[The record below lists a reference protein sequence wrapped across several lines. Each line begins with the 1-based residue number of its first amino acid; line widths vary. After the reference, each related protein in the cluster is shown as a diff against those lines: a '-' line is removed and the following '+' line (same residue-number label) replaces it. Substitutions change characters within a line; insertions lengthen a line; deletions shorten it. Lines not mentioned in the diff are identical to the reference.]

1 MHLWW
6 NRSPIESSKQLL
18 KDIISGPAE
27 LAGIHDQ
34 EITENNDRLINKNV
48 TIVDPFS
55 GFGGLV
61 LAATETGY
69 PVKAGDLNSV
79 AALLT
84 KAETEIPSQFA
95 DLHPV
100 SSSEKD
106 NSYIGVRLLLIGV
119 LFIIIGILSG
129 NHMPAIASAIIST
142 IGSFAVWEAS
152 AIWIETLPVLRK
164 RERVL
169 NMLAGSGFRF
179 TGSEGK

>member
-1 MHLWW
+1 MKESEKDIGNMHLWW

-55 GFGGLV
+55 RFGGLV

-100 SSSEKD
+100 SSSEKK
-106 NSYIGVRLLLIGV
+106 
-119 LFIIIGILSG
+119 IIPIL
-129 NHMPAIASAIIST
+129 
-142 IGSFAVWEAS
+142 E
-152 AIWIETLPVLRK
+152 
-164 RERVL
+164 
-169 NMLAGSGFRF
+169 
-179 TGSEGK
+179 